1 MTTDP
6 GRSGGRRR
14 TLTSVVVGVL
24 VLVVGLAGVLTWQ
37 AVGHDDVR
45 SAGPSPVATPTRPAG
60 PLPTVAPDLRRFS
73 TQRLHWSSCPGG
85 QCARLQVPLD
95 YDHPD
100 GRAISL
106 KVLRVPARDQAHRI
120 GALVI
125 NPGGPGGSGVQYA
138 QAATAVFGEPVLDHY
153 DVVGFDPR
161 GVGAS
166 TPLQCVGTAQLDA
179 LVSYDP
185 DPDTAAERDHLDE
198 LVHRFG
204 AGCVRHDAGL
214 ARHMSTQEVARDM
227 DILRGALRQP
237 KLDYFGASYGTFIG
251 ATYANLFPRH
261 VGRMVLDGAID
272 PALSNLQ
279 LSLAQAHGFEVA
291 LQSYVASCVDAGNCV
306 LGDTVDAAVGRVQR
320 LLADIERSPLP
331 TGTDRPLTVGL
342 ATLGIWSP
350 LYVKTWWPLLTKGLT
365 EAIREHRGATLL
377 SLADAYISRGPD
389 GYTDNSLNALYD
401 VNCLDH
407 DDYIP
412 TAQVPRYFGEFE
424 KASPTFGKDF
434 AFSLSTCSTW
444 PVRSGQHS
452 QALHAPGA
460 PPILVLG
467 TTRDP
472 ATPLAWAQGLA
483 SELDSGVLV
492 TRDGDGHTAYHRGN
506 GCIDALVESYLVA
519 GKVPRN
525 GTSC

>member
-1 MTTDP
+1 MTLDP
-6 GRSGGRRR
+6 GSRSQRRR
-14 TLTSVVVGVL
+14 TLTGVVVGVL
-24 VLVVGLAGVLTWQ
+24 VFVVGLAAVVTWQ
-37 AVGHDDVR
+37 AVGNGTPP
-45 SAGPSPVATPTRPAG
+45 SSGPLPVATPTRSQG
-60 PLPTVAPDLRRFS
+60 PLPAVSGKLRPFYRQHLAW
-73 TQRLHWSSCPGG
+73 TSCPGG
-85 QCARLQVPLD
+85 QCTRLRVPLD
-95 YDHPD
+95 YSRPG
-100 GRAISL
+100 GRTITL
-106 KVLRVPARDQAHRI
+106 KVLRVPARDQAHKI

-161 GVGAS
+161 GVGDS

-185 DPDTAAERDHLDE
+185 DPDTAAERDRLDA
-198 LVHRFG
+198 LVHKFG
-204 AGCVRHDAGL
+204 AGCLRHDAGL
-214 ARHMSTQEVARDM
+214 ARHMSTVEVARDV
-227 DILRGALRQP
+227 DVLRGALRQP

-291 LQSYVASCVDAGNCV
+291 LDSYLSSCVGAGGCV
-306 LGDTVDAAVGRVQR
+306 LGSTVGAAVARVQQ
-320 LLADIERSPLP
+320 LLSDVERSPLP
-331 TGTDRPLTVGL
+331 TGTDRRLTVGL
-342 ATLGIWSP
+342 ATLGIWAP
-350 LYVKTWWPLLTKGLT
+350 LYVKSWWPMLTKGFT
-365 EAIREHRGATLL
+365 EAIRDHSGATLL
-377 SLADAYISRGPD
+377 SLADSYISRGPD

-412 TAQVPRYFGEFE
+412 TSQVPKHFGEFE
-424 KASPTFGKDF
+424 EVSPTFGKDF
-434 AFSLSTCSTW
+434 AFGLSTCSTW
-444 PVRSGQHS
+444 PIKSGHHS
-452 QALHAPGA
+452 VALHAPGA

-492 TRDGDGHTAYHRGN
+492 TRDGDGHTAYHHGN
-506 GCIDALVESYLVA
+506 ACIDATVESYLVA
-519 GKVPRN
+519 GKVPRD
-525 GTSC
+525 GKSC